1 MKYLNHLNPRRY
13 RKSGYIVIGALIGL
27 LAGTAVSTFRYMI
40 GFILEKVILV
50 YSFLREQPQWIP
62 AWILFSIVM
71 GVILGQIV
79 KSEPDIKGSGIPQVE
94 LQLQGKMDMNWWSV
108 CWKKYVAGAIAI
120 GSGLLLGREGPS
132 IQLGASVGHGIA
144 EKMNSSRVQRN
155 VFISSGAGA
164 GLAAAFNAPIAGLM
178 FVLEEV
184 HHTFSPLVA
193 VTTLTAAIISN
204 FISLNVFGGRPSLN
218 LGNDQIFPMHYYGY
232 VIVLGLL
239 LGIFGLAYHR
249 LTLALPAIYKKL
261 FPKVAPYNYCLIAFI
276 LIMPLGLWNPHVL
289 GGGGEMILRLLQEN
303 HSVQFLAMLFVIRF
317 VYSMISYGTGLPGG
331 IFLPILSLGALLGLV
346 YAEGVIQFFGVD
358 ESMRVSFVFFAMSGY
373 FAAIGKAPLTAL
385 LLVTEMVG
393 GLNQLMPLGICT
405 LVAYIVAD
413 FLKMD
418 PIYEVLAEKLDHE
431 QSTNAKGQRTTF
443 EVPIMVDSPLVGK
456 CICEIQWPKEM
467 VIATVRRG
475 AKEIIARG
483 DTKLASGDILIVVCD
498 EGLVGEIFEQTT
510 EISQNGHLNV
520 EV

>member
-1 MKYLNHLNPRRY
+1 MEFLSQLNPRRY

-71 GVILGQIV
+71 GIILGQIV

-108 CWKKYVAGAIAI
+108 CWKKFVGGAISI

-132 IQLGASVGHGIA
+132 IQLGASIGQGVA
-144 EKMNSSRVQRN
+144 ETFKANRVQKN

-204 FISLNVFGGRPSLN
+204 FISLNVFGTHPSLN
-218 LGNDQIFPMHYYGY
+218 LGNDQRFPMEYYGY
-232 VIVLGLL
+232 VVLLGIVLA
-239 LGIFGLAYHR
+239 IFGLAYHR
-249 LTLALPAIYKKL
+249 LTLALPKIYKTL
-261 FPKVAPYNYCLIAFI
+261 FPKVAPYYYCLIAFM
-276 LIMPLGLWNPHVL
+276 LIIPLGMWNPHVL
-289 GGGGEMILRLLQEN
+289 GGGGELVLALVKEN
-303 HSVQFLAMLFVIRF
+303 HTVQFLIGLFVIRF

-331 IFLPILSLGALLGLV
+331 IFLPILSLGALLGLA
-346 YAEGVIQFFGVD
+346 YAEFLIEFLGVD
-358 ESMRVSFVFFAMSGY
+358 PSVRVSFVFFAI
-373 FAAIGKAPLTAL
+373 AAIGKAPLTAL

-418 PIYEVLAEKLDHE
+418 PIYEVLAERLDKEH
-431 QSTNAKGQRTTF
+431 STGTKGERTTF
-443 EVPIMVDSPLVGK
+443 EVPIMVDSPLVEK
-456 CICEIQWPKEM
+456 AIRDIKWPQQM
-467 VIATVRRG
+467 IIAAVRRG

-483 DTKLASGDILIVVCD
+483 DTVLRSGDILIVVCD
-498 EGLVGEIFEQTT
+498 EGMVGKMNEEMTRLVTAP
-510 EISQNGHLNV
+510 
-520 EV
+520 

>member
-50 YSFLREQPQWIP
+50 YAFLREQPQWIP

-132 IQLGASVGHGIA
+132 IQLGASVGQGIA

-193 VTTLTAAIISN
+193 VTTLTAANI
-204 FISLNVFGGRPSLN
+204 
-218 LGNDQIFPMHYYGY
+218 
-232 VIVLGLL
+232 
-239 LGIFGLAYHR
+239 
-249 LTLALPAIYKKL
+249 
-261 FPKVAPYNYCLIAFI
+261 
-276 LIMPLGLWNPHVL
+276 
-289 GGGGEMILRLLQEN
+289 
-303 HSVQFLAMLFVIRF
+303 
-317 VYSMISYGTGLPGG
+317 
-331 IFLPILSLGALLGLV
+331 
-346 YAEGVIQFFGVD
+346 
-358 ESMRVSFVFFAMSGY
+358 
-373 FAAIGKAPLTAL
+373 
-385 LLVTEMVG
+385 
-393 GLNQLMPLGICT
+393 
-405 LVAYIVAD
+405 
-413 FLKMD
+413 
-418 PIYEVLAEKLDHE
+418 
-431 QSTNAKGQRTTF
+431 
-443 EVPIMVDSPLVGK
+443 
-456 CICEIQWPKEM
+456 
-467 VIATVRRG
+467 
-475 AKEIIARG
+475 
-483 DTKLASGDILIVVCD
+483 
-498 EGLVGEIFEQTT
+498 
-510 EISQNGHLNV
+510 
-520 EV
+520 